1 MLSYGRLEFAGM
13 PIYME
18 ISRLHRSVTI
28 VARGEIR
35 PDEIM
40 GAAQQLLEAQVP
52 QFAKLVDVAAATAEF
67 SMEQVQRMAA
77 LLRGSPDMKRGP
89 VAFLVNPDRGDF
101 ARAFA
106 ATQGERPVSL
116 FKSLRDA
123 RAWLERIDSAERRAD
138 AGPFESTAWSDPQRQ
153 ATMFRRGQR
162 RDLPI
167 RQSRPAYAAA

>member
-1 MLSYGRLEFAGM
+1 M
-13 PIYME
+13 PIYLE

-40 GAAQQLLEAQVP
+40 GAAKQLFEAQVP
-52 QFAKLVDVAAATAEF
+52 QFAKLVDVAGATADF
-67 SMEQVQRMAA
+67 DIEQVDRIAT
-77 LLRGSPDMKRGP
+77 LLRGGPDLKRGP
-89 VAFLVNPDRGDF
+89 VAFLVDPDRGDF

-123 RAWLERIDSAERRAD
+123 RDWLARIDEAERRSD
-138 AGPFESTAWSDPQRQ
+138 AGPFQSKPWSDPARE
-153 ATMFRRGQR
+153 AIMFRRGQR
-162 RDLPI
+162 RGVPI